1 MATPDDNVIR
11 AWMTKLVPTVDLN
24 TMTTKQ
30 FIAKLAETMGGVE
43 LSSKKA
49 FIKKTL
55 TEILDDMD
63 DSDDDSSSEEEAV
76 EEKPK
81 PKRKGGGLTA
91 VKEITPDMARF
102 LGKSENMA
110 ARTEIVKA
118 VWAYVR
124 ENNLQNP
131 DDRREII
138 LDDTLKQLFPCDRF
152 TMFTMNKYIG
162 SHVHPYPAVD
172 LTKNT
177 PKKRK
182 APAKGKKGKQ
192 VKKKRRVAGT
202 QAPYRLSPQLAEVC
216 GKEILPR
223 PQVTQALWV
232 YIKGN
237 NLQVS
242 FLPTNPMN
250 VCWVAV

>member
-63 DSDDDSSSEEEAV
+63 DSDDDSSSGEEDM

-118 VWAYVR
+118 IWAYVR

-131 DDRREII
+131 NDKREII

-152 TMFTMNKYIG
+152 TMVSG
-162 SHVHPYPAVD
+162 HV
-172 LTKNT
+172 
-177 PKKRK
+177 R
-182 APAKGKKGKQ
+182 
-192 VKKKRRVAGT
+192 
-202 QAPYRLSPQLAEVC
+202 
-216 GKEILPR
+216 
-223 PQVTQALWV
+223 
-232 YIKGN
+232 
-237 NLQVS
+237 
-242 FLPTNPMN
+242 
-250 VCWVAV
+250 